1 MLNQANG
8 LSCPKPEG
16 AFYVFPSCAGLIGK
30 TTPKGRKIA
39 NDEDFAGALL
49 DSEGVAVV
57 HGSAF
62 GLAPHFRISY
72 ATSTEELTE
81 AGNRIQRFCNS
92 LS

>member
-1 MLNQANG
+1 M
-8 LSCPKPEG
+8 
-16 AFYVFPSCAGLIGK
+16 GK

-62 GLAPHFRISY
+62 GLAPRIF
-72 ATSTEELTE
+72 LD
-81 AGNRIQRFCNS
+81 R
-92 LS
+92 